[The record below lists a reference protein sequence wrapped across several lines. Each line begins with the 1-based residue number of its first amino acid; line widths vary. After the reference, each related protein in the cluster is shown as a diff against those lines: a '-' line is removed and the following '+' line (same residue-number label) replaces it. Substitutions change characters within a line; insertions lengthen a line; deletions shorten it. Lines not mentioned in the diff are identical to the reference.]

1 MKEKIYNQLKQEFS
15 KLGLSDELL
24 QSVAASIDSTGLVTD
39 ENLATVVKGQEN
51 MLKSYQSNLDK
62 LRTEGA
68 GFKKELE
75 ELRARGGKGGGQQ
88 QQPEN
93 EVPEWFKK
101 EWEKFKENEKKID
114 AIIAENEK
122 FKAEKARGERNAM
135 ILAKAKELK
144 ISKSRIEEGF
154 AIPDDID
161 EAGITSYLSKVKKNE
176 VAKGLEDRSSA
187 FSLSTPEAQGKELA
201 KEWAKSLPDA

>member
-88 QQPEN
+88 QQPDEM
-93 EVPEWFKK
+93 PEWFNKYR
-101 EWEKFKENEKKID
+101 EEQEKKIN

-154 AIPDDID
+154 AIPDDMD

-187 FSLSTPEAQGKELA
+187 FSLSTPEEQGKELA

>member
-122 FKAEKARGERNAM
+122 FKAEKAMGERNAM

-154 AIPDDID
+154 AIPDDMD

>member
-1 MKEKIYNQLKQEFS
+1 MKEKIYNQLKQEYAR
-15 KLGLSDELL
+15 LGLSDELL
-24 QSVAASIDSTGLVTD
+24 QSVAASLEATGLVTD

-51 MLKSYQSNLDK
+51 MLKSYQSNFDK

-68 GFKKELE
+68 GYKKELE
-75 ELRARGGKGGGQQ
+75 ELKARGGGQGGGQQ
-88 QQPEN
+88 KQPKDELLELFNKYKEEN
-93 EVPEWFKK
+93 DKK
-101 EWEKFKENEKKID
+101 LNALIEENT
-114 AIIAENEK
+114 K
-122 FKAEKARGERNAM
+122 FKAEKAKGERNAL

-154 AIPDDID
+154 AIPDDMD
-161 EAGITSYLSKVKKNE
+161 EAGIATYLSKVKKNE

-187 FSLSTPEAQGKELA
+187 FSLSTSEDQGKELA

>member
-24 QSVAASIDSTGLVTD
+24 QSVAASLDSTGLVTD

-75 ELRARGGKGGGQQ
+75 EL
-88 QQPEN
+88 
-93 EVPEWFKK
+93 
-101 EWEKFKENEKKID
+101 
-114 AIIAENEK
+114 
-122 FKAEKARGERNAM
+122 KA
-135 ILAKAKELK
+135 
-144 ISKSRIEEGF
+144 
-154 AIPDDID
+154 
-161 EAGITSYLSKVKKNE
+161 
-176 VAKGLEDRSSA
+176 
-187 FSLSTPEAQGKELA
+187 
-201 KEWAKSLPDA
+201 

>member
-1 MKEKIYNQLKQEFS
+1 MKEKIYNQLKQEYAR
-15 KLGLSDELL
+15 LGLSDELL
-24 QSVAASIDSTGLVTD
+24 QSVAASLEATGLVTD

-51 MLKSYQSNLDK
+51 MLKSYQSNFDK

-68 GFKKELE
+68 GYKKELE
-75 ELRARGGKGGGQQ
+75 ELKARGGQGGAP
-88 QQPEN
+88 QPKPQPKDELLELFNKYKEEN
-93 EVPEWFKK
+93 DKK
-101 EWEKFKENEKKID
+101 LNALIEENT
-114 AIIAENEK
+114 K
-122 FKAEKARGERNAM
+122 FKAEKAKGERNAM

-154 AIPDDID
+154 AIPDDMD
-161 EAGITSYLSKVKKNE
+161 EAGIATYLSKVKKNE

-187 FSLSTPEAQGKELA
+187 FSLSTSEDQGKELA

>member
-1 MKEKIYNQLKQEFS
+1 MKEKIYNQLKQELS

-88 QQPEN
+88 QQPDEM
-93 EVPEWFKK
+93 PEWFNKYR
-101 EWEKFKENEKKID
+101 EEQEKKIN

-154 AIPDDID
+154 AIPDDMD

-187 FSLSTPEAQGKELA
+187 FSLSTPEEQGKELA

>member
-24 QSVAASIDSTGLVTD
+24 QSVAASIDLTGLVTD

-88 QQPEN
+88 QQPDEM
-93 EVPEWFKK
+93 PEWFNKYR
-101 EWEKFKENEKKID
+101 EEQEKKIN

-154 AIPDDID
+154 AIPDDMD

-187 FSLSTPEAQGKELA
+187 FSLSTPEEQGKELA

>member
-1 MKEKIYNQLKQEFS
+1 MKEKIYNQLKQEYAR
-15 KLGLSDELL
+15 LGLSDELL
-24 QSVAASIDSTGLVTD
+24 QSVAASLEATGLVTD

-51 MLKSYQSNLDK
+51 MLKSYQSNFDK

-68 GFKKELE
+68 GYKRELE
-75 ELRARGGKGGGQQ
+75 ELKARGGQGGGQQ
-88 QQPEN
+88 KQPKDELLELFNKYKEEN
-93 EVPEWFKK
+93 DKK
-101 EWEKFKENEKKID
+101 LNALIEENT
-114 AIIAENEK
+114 K
-122 FKAEKARGERNAM
+122 FKAEKAKGERNAM

-154 AIPDDID
+154 AIPDDMD
-161 EAGITSYLSKVKKNE
+161 EAGIATYLSKVKKNE

-187 FSLSTPEAQGKELA
+187 FSLSTSEDQGKELA

>member
-101 EWEKFKENEKKID
+101 EWEKFKENEKKIN

-135 ILAKAKELK
+135 ILDMAKELK

-154 AIPDDID
+154 AIPDDMD

>member
-101 EWEKFKENEKKID
+101 EWEKFKENEKKIN
-114 AIIAENEK
+114 AIIAENEN

-154 AIPDDID
+154 AIPDDMD

>member
-88 QQPEN
+88 QQPDEM
-93 EVPEWFKK
+93 PEWFNKYR
-101 EWEKFKENEKKID
+101 EEQDKKIN
-114 AIIAENEK
+114 AIIAENEN

-154 AIPDDID
+154 AIPDDMD

-187 FSLSTPEAQGKELA
+187 FSLSTPEEQGKELA

>member
-1 MKEKIYNQLKQEFS
+1 MKEKIYNQLKQEYAR
-15 KLGLSDELL
+15 LGLSDELL
-24 QSVAASIDSTGLVTD
+24 QSVAASLEATGLVTD

-51 MLKSYQSNLDK
+51 MLKSYQSNFDK

-68 GFKKELE
+68 GYKKELE
-75 ELRARGGKGGGQQ
+75 ELKAKGGQGGGQQ
-88 QQPEN
+88 KQPKDEM
-93 EVPEWFKK
+93 PEWFMKYKEEQDKK
-101 EWEKFKENEKKID
+101 LNALIEENT
-114 AIIAENEK
+114 K
-122 FKAEKARGERNAM
+122 FKAEKAKGERNAL

-154 AIPDDID
+154 AIPDDMD
-161 EAGITSYLSKVKKNE
+161 EAGITTYLSKVKKNE

-187 FSLSTPEAQGKELA
+187 FSLSTSEDQGKELA